1 MRVEQLAGQ
10 PRLAPRRAEIRPTL
24 RILVEAPHLIL
35 YETIPD
41 TDAGPVETVRIVAV
55 IDGRRDPLTWI

>member
-1 MRVEQLAGQ
+1 M
-10 PRLAPRRAEIRPTL
+10 

-35 YETIPD
+35 YETVPD
-41 TDAGPVETVRIVAV
+41 TDAGPVESLRIVAV